1 MNNSLADLFANRIAT
16 GLKRASVTTPAKWAE
31 AYRVMA
37 GSRPGP
43 WSFKHHPWLEEMH
56 NSKNIYNVGMK
67 AAQMGFTETMLNLTF
82 YNVDVLGRDCLY
94 VLPAKNPD
102 ASDFSSSRFDAALE
116 ASPHLAKLF
125 TDRKNIGHKRAGSAN
140 LYIRGSQSR
149 SALKS
154 VPVSLLI
161 LDEVEEMVQEH
172 IPLAFERVSG
182 QLEKLIWMIST
193 PSIPNFGIS
202 KYFNPS
208 TQEEFFFECPSCS
221 KLIRFVFPDSMV
233 ITAEDVND
241 PRLKDT
247 HLICTE
253 CKNILP
259 HETKADYL
267 STGRYVPSFSN
278 RDTRGFSVSQLYS
291 TTVHPKD
298 LALSYLKGLTN
309 PADETEFFNSKLG
322 KTHTVE
328 GSKLNDTNIQDVL
341 ESRHMLEPIKQGNII
356 TMGVDVGKW
365 NYWEITEWFYEA
377 SIDPNSS
384 SHCRVIR
391 VGKTKSFEDLYK
403 IAQEH
408 GVLAGVIDAQP
419 ERRKSLELC
428 NAFYG
433 RFKACFYTQGI
444 SGKVIRIPKNEDK
457 DFVIQVDRTSWLD
470 LSLGRFR
477 SGSIRLPIDIPLE
490 YKMHIKAPTR
500 VYSKDVSGNPVGSY
514 VTSDQDEDH
523 YAHARNYSEIAFC
536 IAVGMVF
543 GAGVKDV

>member
-1 MNNSLADLFANRIAT
+1 MKKLAELFAERLAT
-16 GLKRASVTTPAKWAE
+16 GLRRSSIRKPSDWAGE
-31 AYRVMA
+31 YRIMA

-43 WSFKHHPWLEEMH
+43 WSFKYHPWLEEMH
-56 NSKNIYNVGMK
+56 NSTSLYNVGMK

-82 YNVDVLGRDCLY
+82 FTIDVLGRDCLY
-94 VLPAKNPD
+94 VLPAKTPD

-125 TDRKNIGHKRAGSAN
+125 TDRQNIGHKRAGASN

-149 SALKS
+149 SSLKS

-161 LDEVEEMVQEH
+161 LDEVEEMVQEN

-202 KYFNPS
+202 KYFNVS
-208 TQEEFFFECPSCS
+208 TQEEYFFKCPACS
-221 KLIRFVFPDSMV
+221 RHIRFVFPDSMV
-233 ITAEDVND
+233 ITAENIND
-241 PRLKDT
+241 PRINDT
-247 HLICTE
+247 YLICTE
-253 CKNILP
+253 CKNVLN
-259 HETKADYL
+259 HETKHEYL
-267 STGRYVPSFSN
+267 AGGYFVPSYSN
-278 RDTRGFSVSQLYS
+278 RESRGFAVSQLYS
-291 TTVHPKD
+291 STVRPKE

-328 GSKLNDTNIQDVL
+328 GSKLNDTNIQDVI
-341 ESRHMLEPIKQGNII
+341 ESRRMSDPVKQGNIV
-356 TMGVDVGKW
+356 TMGIDVGKW
-365 NYWEITEWFYEA
+365 NYWEVTEWFYEP
-377 SIDPNSS
+377 SIDPNASS
-384 SHCRVIR
+384 TCRVVR
-391 VGKTKSFEDLYK
+391 VGKTKDFKELYK
-403 IAQEH
+403 IAQEC
-408 GVLAGVIDAQP
+408 GVVAGVIDAQP
-419 ERRKSLELC
+419 ERRMSLDLC

-444 SGKVIRIPKNEDK
+444 NGKVIRIPKEDGK
-457 DFVIQVDRTSWLD
+457 DFIIQVDRTSWLD

-477 SGSIRLPIDIPLE
+477 NGLIRLPIDIPLE
-490 YKMHIKAPTR
+490 YKEHIKAPTR
-500 VYSKDVSGNPVGSY
+500 VYGKDNNGNPIGSY

-536 IAVGMVF
+536 LAVGLVF
-543 GAGVKDV
+543 GTGVKNV